1 MTKECERILKQ
12 GIPKWNEWRQLNP
25 EITPDLSGI
34 DLSDRNFI
42 GANFS
47 GVDFFRTT
55 SSGVDFFRT
64 NLNGSLLIGANL
76 SEAKLEKAK
85 LVDSDLRGANLDGAN
100 LYQANCS
107 SANFSNASFDSS
119 NLKQINLTNAKLCSA
134 NLINADLFEANLSN
148 ADLSRANLTGARLV
162 KAKVGATNFEE
173 SIVYGISVWD
183 LEGVPCNQQSLVITP
198 KSEPKITVDDLEV
211 AQFIYLLL
219 RNEKIRNVID
229 NMVQRAVL
237 ILGRFT
243 QERELVL
250 KAIREEL
257 RKRNYLPILFDFE
270 KPSSRNILE
279 SVSTIAHLSR
289 FIIADLTDPK
299 AIPGELT
306 RIIPNLLVP
315 VVPIFQPQLDE
326 KTKTVTDEWGMFWDF
341 AEQEHV
347 LDIYDYPDLDT
358 LLSLFKE
365 KVIIPA
371 EQKVEEISIK
381 RQKIQEQK
389 QQTRKNRSS
398 QFS

>member
-1 MTKECERILKQ
+1 MTQEYKRILEQ
-12 GIPKWNEWRQLNP
+12 GVSEWNKWRQLNP
-25 EITPDLSGI
+25 EIAPDLSGI
-34 DLSDRNFI
+34 DLSARNFI

-47 GVDFFRTT
+47 GVDFFRT
-55 SSGVDFFRT
+55 
-64 NLNGSLLIGANL
+64 NLNTSCLRAANL
-76 SEAKLEKAK
+76 SDAKLERAE
-85 LVDSDLRGANLDGAN
+85 LVDSDLKGANLDGTN

-107 SANFSNASFDSS
+107 GVNFSNASFDSA
-119 NLKQINLTNAKLCSA
+119 NLKQINLAHAKLCGA
-134 NLINADLFEANLSN
+134 NLINADLFEANLNN
-148 ADLSRANLTGARLV
+148 ADLRGANLTGARLV
-162 KAKVGATNFEE
+162 RAKVGAANFEE

-198 KSEPKITVDDLEV
+198 KSEPKLTVDDLEV

-250 KAIREEL
+250 KAIRDEL
-257 RKRNYLPILFDFE
+257 RKHNYLPILFDFE

-289 FIIADLTDPK
+289 FIIADLTNPK

-315 VVPIFQPQLDE
+315 VLPIFQPQLDE
-326 KTKTVTDEWGMFWDF
+326 ETKTVTNEWGMFWDF

-347 LDIYDYPDLDT
+347 LAIYDYPDLDT
-358 LLSLFKE
+358 LLSLFEE

-371 EQKVEEISIK
+371 EKKVEEISIK
-381 RQKIQEQK
+381 RQKIQDQK
-389 QQTRKNRSS
+389 QQTRQNRDN